1 MWSSQCVKALKVH
14 EQFVI
19 AKPLLKKQFQ
29 MENYVS
35 KDNKNQ
41 HLLVFVS
48 LLTAKEVFE
57 ELWLGFLVVDHMH
70 ENVDGN
76 FN

>member
-1 MWSSQCVKALKVH
+1 MSNLLMQNHYLKSSSKR
-14 EQFVI
+14 I
-19 AKPLLKKQFQ
+19 P
-29 MENYVS
+29 MS

-41 HLLVFVS
+41 QLLVFVS
-48 LLTAKEVFE
+48 LLTTKEVFE

-70 ENVDGN
+70 ENIDGS

>member
-1 MWSSQCVKALKVH
+1 MD
-14 EQFVI
+14 
-19 AKPLLKKQFQ
+19 
-29 MENYVS
+29 NYVS

-41 HLLVFVS
+41 HLLVFVP
-48 LLTAKEVFE
+48 LLTIKEVFE

-70 ENVDGN
+70 ENIDGI